1 MGPIA
6 EYQAFELRAAAA
18 DEARRSS
25 RRADAFAEPGNDYL
39 ARTLRPLAE
48 AGAFLRRSQ
57 TSHCTN
63 SPDLPPSNIAV
74 PRDKGKGNGPL
85 EFPTTW

>member
-57 TSHCTN
+57 ISHCTK
-63 SPDLPPSNIAV
+63 LPVSQCHQNAPT
-74 PRDKGKGNGPL
+74 RGTGLGKNP
-85 EFPTTW
+85 ENAP